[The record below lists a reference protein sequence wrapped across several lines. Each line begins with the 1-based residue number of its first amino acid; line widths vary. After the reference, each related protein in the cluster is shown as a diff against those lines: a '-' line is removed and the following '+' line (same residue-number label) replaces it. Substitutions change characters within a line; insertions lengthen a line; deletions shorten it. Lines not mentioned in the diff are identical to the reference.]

1 MTRLARLAALVL
13 AMVAAGTLAQPV
25 QVLTVHTID
34 GDSLACRRVG
44 RGDTVTL
51 VFTHSMYGGEV
62 RETWRVD
69 GDTLARERI
78 VTDNAAAAEYYA
90 TDGAV
95 RRVSGGY
102 EVISP
107 PLRADALPFRIDEIG
122 DHRLRFD
129 GTEIPLAERVDRS
142 AGATIMASQV
152 PLIARLI
159 DGNAGCGS

>member
-1 MTRLARLAALVL
+1 MTRLSRLAALVL
-13 AMVAAGTLAQPV
+13 AMTVAGTLAQPV
-25 QVLTVHTID
+25 QVLTVDTRD
-34 GDSLACRRVG
+34 GDPLICRRMG

-69 GDTLARERI
+69 GDALARERI

-102 EVISP
+102 EVISTP
-107 PLRADALPFRIDEIG
+107 VRADALPFRIDEIG
-122 DHRLRFD
+122 NHRLRFD
-129 GTEIPLAERVDRS
+129 GVEIPLAERVDGS
-142 AGATIMASQV
+142 AGATIAASQV
-152 PLIARLI
+152 PLIARI
-159 DGNAGCGS
+159 VNAEAGCDG